1 MSTTTDDT
9 TTPSEGS
16 GETTSETRTVL
27 AIVLGLTTLL
37 AVMLTAFAWTTSEI
51 EPREVPIVVA
61 GPEQA
66 TGPMAE
72 QLSASGEE
80 AFEVTT
86 VADRAAAVEAIEE
99 REAYAGLVVGAEPEL
114 LTAPAASPAVAS
126 LMTEALAAD
135 GAGTTVTEVVPL
147 PEGDPNGQ
155 IFSSVALPLLLGG
168 IATGVLAS
176 IAVRGRWAKVATI
189 SGVAVAGGLVLTAI
203 LQPWLGALE
212 GSYLVNASVIALAIA
227 ATSTVMA
234 GLHSLIGY
242 AGIGLTALAVLLV
255 GNPFSGLATG
265 PKLLPSGWS
274 TLGQLLPPGA
284 AGQALRSTAFFDGAG
299 AAMPLTVLVGW
310 IVVGLSLLGLS
321 AAAAPGGLR
330 LSRRARSVGRDS
342 NP

>member
-1 MSTTTDDT
+1 M
-9 TTPSEGS
+9 
-16 GETTSETRTVL
+16 
-27 AIVLGLTTLL
+27 
-37 AVMLTAFAWTTSEI
+37 
-51 EPREVPIVVA
+51 
-61 GPEQA
+61 
-66 TGPMAE
+66 
-72 QLSASGEE
+72 
-80 AFEVTT
+80 
-86 VADRAAAVEAIEE
+86 
-99 REAYAGLVVGAEPEL
+99 
-114 LTAPAASPAVAS
+114 
-126 LMTEALAAD
+126 
-135 GAGTTVTEVVPL
+135 
-147 PEGDPNGQ
+147 
-155 IFSSVALPLLLGG
+155 
-168 IATGVLAS
+168 ATGVLAS

-321 AAAAPGGLR
+321 AAAGP
-330 LSRRARSVGRDS
+330 RRAAAVTESA
-342 NP
+342 